1 MNAPSAVSHH
11 FDGKEIRFQN
21 EESGTAGSDGTL
33 TIEAK
38 SRTNYFVNPD
48 NEPAQLNAPFLEF
61 DVPDQIFTLQARV
74 RTPLRS
80 IYDAGGLIVRVGTSW
95 AKLVVELSPFEKPT
109 IVSVVTKETSD
120 DSNGEEVADD
130 WIFLRLHRN
139 HGVYAFHWSLDGKVW
154 KLARYF
160 GLGLPD
166 EQVCMGMIAQAPMGG
181 PILVEFDEIKL
192 VPGVT
197 LDVRN
202 GS

>member
-1 MNAPSAVSHH
+1 MHAPAELNPY
-11 FDGKEIRFQN
+11 FKGREIRLQN
-21 EESGTAGSDGTL
+21 RESGTAGSDGIL

-48 NEPAQLNAPFLEF
+48 DEPAELNAPFLEF
-61 DVPDQIFTLQARV
+61 DVPDRIFTLQARV
-74 RTPLRS
+74 RAPLRS
-80 IYDAGGLIVRVGTSW
+80 MYDAGGLVVRAGASW

-109 IVSVVTKETSD
+109 IVSVVTKGTSD

-139 HGVYAFHWSLDGKVW
+139 HSVYAFHWSLDGKVW

-166 EQVCMGMIAQAPMGG
+166 EQVSMGMIAQAPMGP
-181 PILVEFDEIKL
+181 PILVAFDGIEL
-192 VPGVT
+192 VGGVA